1 MSEEPRVEKSLVE
14 QLDHLGRQ
22 LADAIR
28 LAWESEDRKKL
39 QAEITE
45 GLDEFGKQVTAALD
59 KASQSD
65 AAKQLKEQTA
75 KVAADVRESDVAGQV
90 RKGMLAGL
98 DTANRELGKLLEKLE
113 PPAGQEKAETGAAS
127 TPEAPAEAPSETS
140 TGE

>member
-39 QAEITE
+39 QAEIAE
-45 GLDEFGKQVTAALD
+45 GLDGFGKQVTAALD

-98 DTANRELGKLLEKLE
+98 ETANRELGKLLEKLE
-113 PPAGQEKAETGAAS
+113 SQA
-127 TPEAPAEAPSETS
+127 PEAPAEAPTEAPPKAP
-140 TGE
+140 TGA